1 MRLPFAAVLT
11 VVAFA
16 ATAPAAHA
24 ATVSVERGDSGIV
37 YLSVLGGPEAD
48 ALTASS
54 PSPGTYAVTQAPG
67 VPLSAK
73 GPACAVAAPGRVNCS
88 AAGLAGALLSGGDGD
103 DRLEVWGDVGQGAW
117 LFGGNGAD
125 DLTAGPGADRVDGGA
140 GSDVLRTRD
149 GRTDALYC
157 GTDADSVDADDGDTV
172 AADCEQRIP
181 GPAAPA
187 PAGPTPG
194 PLPAPLPVPVPA
206 TSPAPVDISTAPVQ
220 LSHGAVPLRVSCSAA
235 TSCRGRIVI
244 RLLPRRAGHRAVAAG
259 ARRPV
264 IARRGYRVR
273 AGHAKSLRVHI
284 SRRGRIRVLERRKA
298 RCSVSVST
306 VAADGT
312 TQVRRR
318 TVTIEAGGGR

>member
-1 MRLPFAAVLT
+1 MRLPVAALLT
-11 VVAFA
+11 AVALA

-24 ATVSVERGDSGIV
+24 ATVSVERSDSGIV

-48 ALTASS
+48 ALTVSS
-54 PSPGTYAVTQAPG
+54 PSPGAYAVTQAPG
-67 VPLSAK
+67 VALTAA
-73 GPACAVAAPGRVNCS
+73 GRGCAVGAPGRVDCS
-88 AAGLAGALLSGGDGD
+88 AANLAGALLAGGDGD
-103 DRLEVWGDVGQGAW
+103 DRLALSGPVGEGAW

-125 DLTAGPGADRVDGGA
+125 DLAGGPGADRLDGGTGA
-140 GSDVLRTRD
+140 DALHARD

-157 GTDADSVDADDGDTV
+157 GSDADSVDADDADTV
-172 AADCEQRIP
+172 AADCEQRVAGP
-181 GPAAPA
+181 TAPVPAGPAA
-187 PAGPTPG
+187 G
-194 PLPAPLPVPVPA
+194 PLPAPLPVPVAA
-206 TSPAPVDISTAPVQ
+206 TTPAPVDVSTAPVQ
-220 LSHGAVPLRVSCSAA
+220 LSHGAVPIRVSCSAA
-235 TSCRGRIVI
+235 TRCRGRIVI
-244 RLLPRRAGHRAVAAG
+244 RLLPRRAGQRAVAAG

-264 IARRGYRVR
+264 IGRRRYRVG
-273 AGHAKSLRVHI
+273 AGRTNSLRVHI